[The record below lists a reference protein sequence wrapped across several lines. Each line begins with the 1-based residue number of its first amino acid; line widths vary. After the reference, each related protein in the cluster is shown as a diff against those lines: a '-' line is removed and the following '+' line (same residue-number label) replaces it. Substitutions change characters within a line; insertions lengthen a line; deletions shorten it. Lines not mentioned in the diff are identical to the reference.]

1 MNNTLTNN
9 IIFLCSLIL
18 LGIVSRIMP
27 HPDNFTAIGAV
38 ALFAGAYSRKRN
50 LHFLIPMVAIF
61 ISNILLIVLQNKPLP
76 SLPIQFAIYS
86 CFLLYTPIGSF
97 LIKSV
102 KVKNVALGGLCGA
115 TLFFIV
121 TNFMVWLGGGYTYT
135 FGGLITC
142 YTVAIPFYL
151 KMLAGD
157 LTWCAILFGLY
168 ELATYLSKKP
178 SLSNNRI

>member
-76 SLPIQFAIYS
+76 SLPIQIAIYS

-97 LIKSV
+97 LISPRPAPSFLSS
-102 KVKNVALGGLCGA
+102 N
-115 TLFFIV
+115 TSYIP
-121 TNFMVWLGGGYTYT
+121 
-135 FGGLITC
+135 IT
-142 YTVAIPFYL
+142 
-151 KMLAGD
+151 
-157 LTWCAILFGLY
+157 
-168 ELATYLSKKP
+168 
-178 SLSNNRI
+178 SLSDSTINP

>member
-1 MNNTLTNN
+1 MNNTFTNN
-9 IIFLCSLIL
+9 ILFLLFLIL
-18 LGIVSRIMP
+18 LGIASRMIP

-50 LHFLIPMVAIF
+50 LHFLIPILAIF

-76 SLPIQFAIYS
+76 SIPIQIAIYS

-97 LIKSV
+97 LIKSI
-102 KVKNVALGGLCGA
+102 KVKTVALGSLCGA

-121 TNFMVWLGGGYTYT
+121 TNFIVWLGGGYSYT
-135 FGGLITC
+135 LGGLLTC
-142 YTVAIPFYL
+142 YTAAIPFYL

-168 ELATYLSKKP
+168 ELVTYLSVKP
-178 SLSNNRI
+178 SISNNRI